1 MQQFKIT
8 AALSKG
14 QRAPPTHLKST
25 KHIEY
30 QSAFF
35 TANKTR
41 VTSSPSHR
49 PSTQSSRS
57 LQLSI
62 MVNAA
67 SSSGGP
73 TSIGNGGLP
82 RSAVVGVLGGGQL
95 GKMLA
100 QEAAKMGVTIKV
112 LDPTPKCPA
121 SIVAEQVIGSFRDA
135 EAVKK
140 FAATVDVLTV
150 EIEHIDADAMEAAA
164 ATSGIEAQPT
174 PTTLRIIQD
183 KYRQKQHFAEAGVPL
198 PEFRQI
204 KGEKCA
210 VSAGDTFGYPY
221 MLKSKT
227 LAYDGRGNAVVE
239 SAESI
244 ESAVAALG
252 GYERGLYAEKWVP
265 FVCELAVMVVRSRD
279 GTVLSY
285 PIVQTIHKD
294 NICHTTETPAQ
305 IPPSVAAAA
314 KKAAEGAVACL
325 EGAGVFG
332 VELFLLPDGSIV
344 LNEVAPR
351 PHNSGHYTIE
361 ACGMSQYEAQIRAVL
376 GWPLGDPSLKVGSSI
391 MLNVLGK
398 TEGEAGM
405 RAAHELMGRAYRV
418 PGASVHWY
426 GKEEVAAQRKIGHVT
441 FVGKNNE
448 ECRRKLRA
456 VDERA
461 ADAVI
466 AASARVQAD
475 LELVAGNMP
484 GGGPADRIRVGI
496 IMGSDSD
503 LPTMKAAAEILE
515 EFGVNCEVTVVSA
528 HRTPE
533 IMFDYAREAP
543 GRGLQVIIAGAG
555 GAAHLPGMVAAM
567 TPLPVIGVPVKP
579 AGAHLDGI
587 DALLSIVQM
596 PKGVPVATVAIGNA
610 ANAGLLAVRIMASAD
625 PVLLNKMLRYQEGMT
640 QTVLG
645 KAERLETKG
654 WRDY

>member
-1 MQQFKIT
+1 
-8 AALSKG
+8 
-14 QRAPPTHLKST
+14 
-25 KHIEY
+25 
-30 QSAFF
+30 
-35 TANKTR
+35 
-41 VTSSPSHR
+41 
-49 PSTQSSRS
+49 
-57 LQLSI
+57 
-62 MVNAA
+62 
-67 SSSGGP
+67 
-73 TSIGNGGLP
+73 
-82 RSAVVGVLGGGQL
+82 VLGGGQL

-112 LDPTPKCPA
+112 LDPTPNCPA
-121 SIVAEQVIGSFRDA
+121 STVAEQVVGSFRDP

-140 FAATVDVLTV
+140 FAAGVDVLTV

-164 ATSGIEAQPT
+164 ATSGIEVQPT
-174 PTTLRIIQD
+174 PNTLRIIQD

-204 KGEKCA
+204 KCEKCA
-210 VSAGDTFGYPY
+210 ASAGAAFGYPY

-239 SAESI
+239 SEESV

-279 GTVLSY
+279 GTVISY
-285 PIVQTIHKD
+285 PVVQTIHKD

-305 IPPSVAAAA
+305 VPASVAAAA
-314 KKAAEGAVACL
+314 KRAAERAVACL

-361 ACGMSQYEAQIRAVL
+361 ACGMSQYEAQIRAIL

-391 MLNVLGK
+391 MLNVLG
-398 TEGEAGM
+398 ESGGEAGL

-426 GKEEVAAQRKIGHVT
+426 GKEEVASQRKIGHIT

-461 ADAVI
+461 ADAVV

-475 LELVAGNMP
+475 LALVAGTS
-484 GGGPADRIRVGI
+484 GAGDEDRIRVGI

-503 LPTMKAAAEILE
+503 LPTMKAAAEVLE

-533 IMFDYAREAP
+533 RMFDYARDAP

-579 AGAHLDGI
+579 AGAHLDGV

-610 ANAGLLAVRIMASAD
+610 ANAGLLAVRIMAASD
-625 PVLLNKMLRYQEGMT
+625 PVLLNKMLRYQEAMT

>member
-14 QRAPPTHLKST
+14 QRAPPTNLTST
-25 KHIEY
+25 KYIGD
-30 QSAFF
+30 QSVFVPS
-35 TANKTR
+35 NKTR
-41 VTSSPSHR
+41 FASSTTHR

-57 LQLSI
+57 LQLSV
-62 MVNAA
+62 MANAA
-67 SSSGGP
+67 PNSGAP
-73 TSIGNGGLP
+73 TSIGDGGLP
-82 RSAVVGVLGGGQL
+82 RTAVVGVLGGGQL

-112 LDPTPKCPA
+112 LDPTPNCPA
-121 SIVAEQVIGSFRDA
+121 SIVAEQVVGSFRDP

-140 FAATVDVLTV
+140 FAAGVDVLTV

-164 ATSGIEAQPT
+164 ATSGIEVQPT
-174 PTTLRIIQD
+174 PNTLRIIQD

-204 KGEKCA
+204 KCEKCA
-210 VSAGDTFGYPY
+210 ASAGAAFGYPY

-239 SAESI
+239 SAESV

-279 GTVLSY
+279 GTVISY
-285 PIVQTIHKD
+285 PVVQTIHKD

-305 IPPSVAAAA
+305 VPPSVAAAA
-314 KKAAEGAVACL
+314 KQAAERAVACL

-361 ACGMSQYEAQIRAVL
+361 ACGMSQYEAQIRAIL

-391 MLNVLGK
+391 MLNVLGE
-398 TEGEAGM
+398 TGGEAGM

-426 GKEEVAAQRKIGHVT
+426 GKEEVAAQRKIGHIT
-441 FVGKNNE
+441 FVGTNNE
-448 ECRRKLRA
+448 DCRRKLRA

-461 ADAVI
+461 ADAVV

-475 LELVAGNMP
+475 LALLNNTV
-484 GGGPADRIRVGI
+484 GGTDRVRVGI

-503 LPTMKAAAEILE
+503 LPTMKAAAEVLE

-533 IMFDYAREAP
+533 RMFDYARDAP

-579 AGAHLDGI
+579 AGAYLDGV

-610 ANAGLLAVRIMASAD
+610 ANAGLLAVRILASAD
-625 PVLLNKMLRYQEGMT
+625 PALLNKMLRYQEGMT